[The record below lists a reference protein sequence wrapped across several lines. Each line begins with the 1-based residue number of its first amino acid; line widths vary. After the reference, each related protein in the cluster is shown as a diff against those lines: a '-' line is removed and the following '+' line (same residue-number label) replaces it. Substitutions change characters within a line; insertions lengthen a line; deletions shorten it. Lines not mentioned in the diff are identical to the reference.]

1 MQNEARHQ
9 RTRQTNYVL
18 VLFRELSLLAC
29 FCDAPLPR
37 SETIMRTPTPAI
49 HPSPPATPPAG
60 AHRPLA
66 APAPPLLH
74 VIVLPCNTKPRRERF
89 ITEQATLVPS
99 QGARSDALSACCPLD
114 DCALTA
120 VEEEHVPRLH
130 LFCISVLQTRAVT
143 RPGTYCERRGFHS
156 DFEFF
161 DHLFDTRTW
170 TMPTAIPC
178 LSAPHAHRPRQTHNR
193 SPHLVTGTRTR
204 LSEVR

>member
-1 MQNEARHQ
+1 MPCPHVVRLMIV
-9 RTRQTNYVL
+9 R
-18 VLFRELSLLAC
+18 C
-29 FCDAPLPR
+29 G
-37 SETIMRTPTPAI
+37 
-49 HPSPPATPPAG
+49 AG
-60 AHRPLA
+60 GR
-66 APAPPLLH
+66 
-74 VIVLPCNTKPRRERF
+74 
-89 ITEQATLVPS
+89 
-99 QGARSDALSACCPLD
+99 ARSAS
-114 DCALTA
+114 
-120 VEEEHVPRLH
+120 H